1 MLQRL
6 LLELPHRVVRPI
18 DRRPY
23 LRPVAMLRL
32 DRVRQP
38 RIVGAQLEFQRLLA
52 DREASLFRSD
62 LRMLGVGNF
71 ERPVEKRMKLG
82 FNRRLPRDIS
92 ASDENPCDRRGKGD
106 QCDQQQA
113 APVVHSPPPSKDE
126 GASAGGAPKGATDS
140 ALTGVPGSAEP
151 AIPIASAEIRSEEH
165 TSALQSLMRNSY

>member
-6 LLELPHRVVRPI
+6 LLELPHRGVRPI
-18 DRRPY
+18 DRRAD

-52 DREASLFRSD
+52 DREAALDGLD
-62 LRMLGVGNF
+62 LRMLGVVKF
-71 ERPVEKRMKLG
+71 ELPVEKRMKLG

-113 APVVHSPPPSKDE
+113 
-126 GASAGGAPKGATDS
+126 
-140 ALTGVPGSAEP
+140 
-151 AIPIASAEIRSEEH
+151 RSEEH
-165 TSALQSLMRNSY
+165 TSELQSLMRRSYAVSCLKKKKNRAK